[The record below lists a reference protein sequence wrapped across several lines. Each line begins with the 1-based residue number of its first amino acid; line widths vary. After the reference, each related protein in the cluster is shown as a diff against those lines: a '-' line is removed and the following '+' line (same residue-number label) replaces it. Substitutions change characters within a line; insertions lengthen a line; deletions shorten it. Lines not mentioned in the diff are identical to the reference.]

1 MSQPQETDA
10 QRTAAGTEDSAE
22 APAPDQSGTEPVRR
36 DDAGDFSDVLL
47 ELDQV
52 EPVVIRPQGPAETVS
67 KTAAPILPL
76 GPIAEAVPA
85 ETLPPIVLPQVGP
98 ATPQAPL
105 ADVAPMPVPPT
116 LPQAQ
121 PAGGTQISANL
132 PTL

>member
-1 MSQPQETDA
+1 MIGLEGFGAHSADTAARKSLQKEAKSASQSAPADDRSRSEKPQQSAGPGEKQPMSQPQETDA

-67 KTAAPILPL
+67 DRKS
-76 GPIAEAVPA
+76 V
-85 ETLPPIVLPQVGP
+85 V
-98 ATPQAPL
+98 
-105 ADVAPMPVPPT
+105 
-116 LPQAQ
+116 
-121 PAGGTQISANL
+121 
-132 PTL
+132 